1 MNATFNQRWSLK
13 GRRAVV
19 TGGTK
24 GIGAAICEELLGFGA
39 EIIFIA
45 RTEPDIRS
53 AEKTWTEQGGTVS
66 GCRADLSKPEDR
78 ERAVREIKGRWD
90 GVDILIHNAGTN
102 VRKRTTDFTSE
113 EVDVILQTNL
123 LSAYELTRQLH
134 PLLGAGKDP
143 SIVFMASV
151 AGLTGLRTG
160 TPYAMSK
167 AALIQLARSLALE
180 WGPDG
185 IRVNAVA
192 PWYIAT
198 PLTEPVLARKD
209 FREAV
214 IRRTP
219 MGRVGLAHEVA
230 AAVAFLAMPAASY
243 ISGQCL
249 AVDGGFLSAG
259 FTPP

>member
-1 MNATFNQRWSLK
+1 MNGTVNQRWSLK

-19 TGGTK
+19 AGGTK

-39 EIIFIA
+39 DVFFVA
-45 RTEPDIRS
+45 RNEGDIRR
-53 AEKTWTEQGGTVS
+53 AEKGWSEANGDAS
-66 GCRADLSKPEDR
+66 GWQADLSKPEDR
-78 ERAVREIKGRWD
+78 ERTVREIERRWD
-90 GVDILIHNAGTN
+90 GLDILVYNAGTN
-102 VRKRTTDFTSE
+102 LRKRTVDFSSE
-113 EVDVILQTNL
+113 EVDFILQTNL
-123 LSAYELTRQLH
+123 LSAYELTRKLH
-134 PLLGAGKDP
+134 PMLAAGTEP
-143 SIVFMASV
+143 AVVFMASV

-198 PLTEPVLARKD
+198 PLTEPVLSKEN
-209 FREAV
+209 FRTAV
-214 IRRTP
+214 LRRTP
-219 MGRVGLAHEVA
+219 LGRIGEAREVA
-230 AAVAFLAMPAASY
+230 AAVAFLVMPAASY

-249 AVDGGFLSAG
+249 AVDGGFLAYG